1 MNVASVPASFVLA
14 VALAGCAS
22 VRCEPLDVVVDAR
35 EERTRLVNEPRGV
48 RTDEFGR
55 VRQDTRETLVPS
67 YWIRSLDG
75 HWYEVSESV
84 WRSADPGRTL
94 SVCR

>member
-1 MNVASVPASFVLA
+1 MNLASVCAALVA
-14 VALAGCAS
+14 VAALAGCAS
-22 VRCEPLDVVVDAR
+22 VRCEPLEVVVDAR
-35 EERTRLVNEPRGV
+35 EERTRLVSEPRGV

-55 VRQDTRETLVPS
+55 VRQNIPTVLVPS
-67 YWIRSLDG
+67 YWIRSREG

-84 WRSADPGRTL
+84 WRNAEPGRPL